1 MLRNAAGLAPLHGT
15 EEIEMGNAGK
25 GPGMG
30 QDGKKRSERTGVAA
44 GNENGWGGRRHRLG
58 GDGQNVRLTVT
69 LTRCDMDLLE
79 SMRAKLVGA
88 VTGSVTETV
97 TAGAGQGVVD
107 GQALDVDGGVQA
119 GAGAGAGAG
128 GSAGLGEPGS
138 NRVSG
143 GVDGIRMGGRV
154 SQAAV
159 IRRALRLLA
168 LMEGG

>member
-1 MLRNAAGLAPLHGT
+1 
-15 EEIEMGNAGK
+15 MGNAGK

-30 QDGKKRSERTGVAA
+30 QDGKKRSARTGVAA

-58 GDGQNVRLTVT
+58 GDGQNVRFTVT

-79 SMRAKLVGA
+79 SMRAKLGGP
-88 VTGSVTETV
+88 VTGLVTGDVTE
-97 TAGAGQGVVD
+97 GASGGGADVQVGVGPD
-107 GQALDVDGGVQA
+107 GSDGLGGV
-119 GAGAGAGAG
+119 
-128 GSAGLGEPGS
+128 GS
-138 NRVSG
+138 NRSDG
-143 GVDGIRMGGRV
+143 GRSEAVDGIRMGGRV